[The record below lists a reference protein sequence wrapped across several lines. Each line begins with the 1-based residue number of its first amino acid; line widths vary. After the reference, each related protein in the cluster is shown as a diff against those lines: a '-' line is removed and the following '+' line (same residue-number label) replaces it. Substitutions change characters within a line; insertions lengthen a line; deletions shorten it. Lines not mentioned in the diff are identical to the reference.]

1 MSPTEGK
8 KVKVRFAPSPTG
20 DLHVGNIRTALFDWA
35 YARHTGGTFLFRIE
49 DTDTTRVTDEYINA
63 AIDTLKWLGLNWDE
77 GPEVGG
83 DNGPYLQSQRLEI
96 YAHWAAKFIEQKD
109 AYYCYCTPE
118 ELEAVRE
125 AQRASNQAPG
135 YNGHCRNLTPNQ
147 IAAYKAEGRG
157 AVVRMQMP
165 DGGTTFTDLIRGEM
179 AFDHKFVPDFVLVR
193 ADGSPLYTLAVAVD
207 DILMKVTH
215 VLRGEDL
222 LSSTPRQIR
231 VYQAMG
237 VDLADYPVFAHLPFV
252 MGADNAKLS
261 KRNGEVSIAWY
272 RDKGFLPEAICNYL
286 ALLGWSPGD
295 DVENITMKQLCE
307 LFTVERVNSSPAKF
321 DMKKLEAINGDK
333 IRALTIDEFLTW
345 ALPFLTKANV
355 ITGTPDEIALVKRAL
370 PIIQER
376 IIMFSEVPAMLKFL
390 FVKDFAIEADSLA
403 KVTDS
408 GAKEVL
414 QRSLKE
420 LESINNWTHADIE
433 AALRT
438 SLIEDMGLKPRIAFG
453 AVRIATT
460 GSTISPPLF
469 ESMELLGKAASLARI
484 TAALTL

>member
-1 MSPTEGK
+1 MSSK

-49 DTDTTRVTDEYINA
+49 DTDTTRVTDEYIQA

-83 DNGPYLQSQRLEI
+83 ENGPYLQSQRLDI
-96 YAHWAAKFIEQKD
+96 YAKWAQTFLDNKD
-109 AYYCYCTPE
+109 AYHCYCSPE

-125 AQRASNQAPG
+125 EQRKANVAPG
-135 YNGHCRNLTPNQ
+135 YNGHCRDLSAEQ
-147 IAAYKAEGRG
+147 IAAYKAQGRE
-157 AVVRMQMP
+157 AVVRMRMP
-165 DGGTTFTDLIRGEM
+165 DGTTTFTDEIRGEVT
-179 AFDHKFVPDFVLVR
+179 FDHKFVPDFVLVR

-207 DILMKVTH
+207 DVLMKVTH

-237 VDLADYPVFAHLPFV
+237 VAIEDYPVFAHLPFV
-252 MGADNAKLS
+252 MGQDNAKLS

-272 RDKGFLPEAICNYL
+272 RQMGYLPEAICNYL

-295 DVENITMKQLCE
+295 DRENITMKELCE
-307 LFTVERVNSSPAKF
+307 LFTVEKVHSSPARF

-333 IRALTIDEFLTW
+333 IRALTIDEFLSW
-345 ALPFLTKANV
+345 SLPFLKDGGL
-355 ITGTPDEIALVKRAL
+355 ITGTDSEIALVKSAL
-370 PIIQER
+370 PLIQER
-376 IIMFSEVPAMLKFL
+376 IVTLSEVPKMLAFL
-390 FVKDFAIEADSLA
+390 FTTNFAVEAESVSKISDASSKEILTRSLA
-403 KVTDS
+403 
-408 GAKEVL
+408 
-414 QRSLKE
+414 E
-420 LESINNWTHADIE
+420 LTPLTTWDHASIE
-433 AALRT
+433 AALRA
-438 SLIEDMGLKPRIAFG
+438 SLIEEMGLKPRIAFT
-453 AVRIATT
+453 ALRIATT

-469 ESMELLGKAASLARI
+469 ESMELLGKEACLARI
-484 TAALTL
+484 TGAISL

>member
-1 MSPTEGK
+1 MSAK

-49 DTDTTRVTDEYINA
+49 DTDTTRVTDEYIQA

-83 DNGPYLQSQRLEI
+83 DNGPYLQSQRLDI
-96 YAHWAAKFIEQKD
+96 YAKWAQTFLDNKD
-109 AYYCYCTPE
+109 AYHCYCSPD

-125 AQRASNQAPG
+125 AQRKANVAPG
-135 YNGHCRNLTPNQ
+135 YNGHCRELTPEQ

-157 AVVRMQMP
+157 AVVRMRMP
-165 DGGTTFTDLIRGEM
+165 EGTTTFTDEIRGDVT
-179 AFDHKFVPDFVLVR
+179 FDHAFVPDFVLVR

-237 VDLADYPVFAHLPFV
+237 VAPEDYPVFAHLPFV
-252 MGADNAKLS
+252 MGQDNAKLS

-272 RDKGFLPEAICNYL
+272 RQAGYLPEAICNYL

-295 DVENITMKQLCE
+295 DRENITMAELCE
-307 LFTVERVNSSPAKF
+307 LFTVEKVHSSPARF

-333 IRALTIDEFLTW
+333 IRALTIDEFLSW
-345 ALPFLTKANV
+345 SLPFLKEAKI
-355 ITGTPDEIALVKRAL
+355 ITGTDSEVALVRSAL
-370 PIIQER
+370 PLIQER
-376 IIMFSEVPAMLKFL
+376 IVTLSEVPAMLAFL
-390 FVKDFAIEADSLA
+390 FTTAFAVDEASTPKIADAESKKILKRALSDLTPLASWDHASIEA
-403 KVTDS
+403 
-408 GAKEVL
+408 VL
-414 QRSLKE
+414 R
-420 LESINNWTHADIE
+420 A
-433 AALRT
+433 
-438 SLIEDMGLKPRIAFG
+438 SLIEEMGLKPRIAFT
-453 AVRIATT
+453 ALRIAAT

-469 ESMELLGKAASLARI
+469 ESMELLGKEVSLERI
-484 TAALTL
+484 AGAISL